1 MVDPIGKRTTKARVV
16 PGRLNLFNPK
26 GQRSLQI
33 PVGQAAALI
42 SSPASGGVGV
52 DDTVT
57 PGIFRDEYGE
67 YFKIK
72 NDKLAQRNTN
82 VEKEFERLMAE
93 RASIRTVD
101 IGIGKQHLI
110 DTSLDDF
117 YTNDGLGSQNK
128 HKSPTRRLI

>member
-1 MVDPIGKRTTKARVV
+1 M
-16 PGRLNLFNPK
+16 
-26 GQRSLQI
+26 QI
-33 PVGQAAALI
+33 PVGPAAGRDG
-42 SSPASGGVGV
+42 SPVSGGLGV

-57 PGIFRDEYGE
+57 PSIFRDEHGD

-72 NDKLAQRNTN
+72 NEALAQRNTD
-82 VEKEFERLMAE
+82 VEMEFERVMAE
-93 RASIRTVD
+93 RNSIRTVD
-101 IGIGKQHLI
+101 IALGKQELV